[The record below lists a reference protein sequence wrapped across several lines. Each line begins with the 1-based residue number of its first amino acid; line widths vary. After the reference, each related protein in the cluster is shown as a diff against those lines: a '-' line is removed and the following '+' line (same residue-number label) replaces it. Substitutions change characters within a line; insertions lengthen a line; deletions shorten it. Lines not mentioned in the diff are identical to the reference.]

1 MFIDEQRGVPMGY
14 KHALERL
21 DLSLVVALAANK
33 QHDQQDENQQ
43 EEEPANSSTDGSLRD
58 G

>member
-1 MFIDEQRGVPMGY
+1 MGY